1 MNDSINIDLSDTET
15 IIKAFGGIRPMA
27 SKLDVPVSTVQG
39 WKQRGVFPKSREGDI
54 INASKKLGID
64 IENIKKSPEKTDE

>member
-39 WKQRGVFPKSREGDI
+39 WKQRGVF
-54 INASKKLGID
+54 A
-64 IENIKKSPEKTDE
+64 

>member
-1 MNDSINIDLSDTET
+1 MNDSIHIDLKDTEA

-39 WKQRGVFPKSREGDI
+39 WKQRGAFPKSRESDFL
-54 INASKKLGID
+54 NASKIL
-64 IENIKKSPEKTDE
+64 SVPVL